1 MNKKINIL
9 SSIDL
14 SMLGDELDFF
24 KKKTNLNFSIDSVHQ
39 TYQKIE
45 YADIYISSA
54 KVKIDKKFL
63 KNSKNLKLILS
74 PSTGTDHL
82 DMIEIKRRK
91 IKCIHIAKERKLL
104 DTFTATSELVFAL
117 LLFINRSLVQNY
129 FSAISGNW
137 IRDKLT
143 ARQLYGK
150 TLGIIGLGRLGK
162 ITAKIANGF
171 GMKVVGFDKNKKIKL
186 NNVKNTSLNT
196 LLKKSDVISLHI
208 HLNKKNKNFINRKKI
223 LIMKPDVTLINTS
236 RGKIINENDLIYFLK
251 LRKKFKVA
259 LDVIDGEWLSSS
271 ELKKHKLIKY
281 ANKNKNL
288 IIVPHIGGAT
298 EESIYGARNFIIEK
312 LKKIIKSNYDK

>member
-14 SMLGDELDFF
+14 SMLGDELDFL
-24 KKKTNLNFSIDSVHQ
+24 KKKTNLSFSLDS
-39 TYQKIE
+39 TYKKIVD
-45 YADIYISSA
+45 ADIYISSA
-54 KVKIDKKFL
+54 KIKVDKKFL
-63 KNSKNLKLILS
+63 NKSKNLRLILS

-82 DMIEIKRRK
+82 DMNEIKKRK

-117 LLFINRSLVQNY
+117 LLFINRSLIQNY

-137 IRDKLT
+137 IRDKFT

-171 GMKVVGFDKNKKIKL
+171 GMKVIGFDKNKKIKL
-186 NNVKNTSLNT
+186 NKVKNVSLNT
-196 LLKKSDVISLHI
+196 LLIKSDVISLHI
-208 HLNKKNKNFINRKKI
+208 HLNKKNENFINRKKI
-223 LIMKPDVTLINTS
+223 SIMKDDVTLINTS
-236 RGKIINENDLIYFLK
+236 RGKIINEKDLLYYLK
-251 LRKKFKVA
+251 LRKKFKA
-259 LDVIDGEWLSSS
+259 GLDVIDGEWLSKKD
-271 ELKKHKLIKY
+271 LKQHKLIKY
-281 ANKNKNL
+281 ANKNDNL

-298 EESIYGARNFIIEK
+298 NESIYGARSFIINK
-312 LKKIIKSNYDK
+312 LKKEIKNL

>member
-14 SMLGDELDFF
+14 SMLGDELKYL
-24 KKKTNLNFSIDSVHQ
+24 KKKTNLSFSLNSIHQ
-39 TYQKIE
+39 TYQKIKD
-45 YADIYISSA
+45 ADIYISSA
-54 KVKIDKKFL
+54 KVKVNKKFL
-63 KNSKNLKLILS
+63 NNSKKLRLILS

-82 DMIEIKRRK
+82 DMSEIKKRK

-137 IRDKLT
+137 IRDKFT

-171 GMKVVGFDKNKKIKL
+171 GMKVIGFDENKKIRL
-186 NNVKNTSLNT
+186 NNVRNVSLNI
-196 LLKKSDVISLHI
+196 LLTQSDIISLHI
-208 HLNKKNKNFINRKKI
+208 HLNKKNENFINKKKI
-223 LIMKPDVTLINTS
+223 SIMKPDVTLINTS
-236 RGKIINENDLIYFLK
+236 RGKIINEKDLLYYLK
-251 LRKKFKVA
+251 LRKKFKA
-259 LDVIDGEWLSSS
+259 GLDVIDGEWLSKKD
-271 ELKKHKLIKY
+271 LKKHKLIKY
-281 ANKNKNL
+281 ANKHDNL
-288 IIVPHIGGAT
+288 VIVPHIGGAT
-298 EESIYGARNFIIEK
+298 NESIYGARSFIIHK
-312 LKKIIKSNYDK
+312 LKNEIKNF

>member
-1 MNKKINIL
+1 MNKKINIF

-14 SMLGDELDFF
+14 SMLGDELDFL
-24 KKKTNLNFSIDSVHQ
+24 KKKTNLSFSLDSK
-39 TYQKIE
+39 YQKIGD
-45 YADIYISSA
+45 ADIYISSA
-54 KVKIDKKFL
+54 KVKVDKKFL
-63 KNSKNLKLILS
+63 NNSKKLRLILS

-82 DMIEIKRRK
+82 DMNEIKKRK

-137 IRDKLT
+137 IRDKFT

-171 GMKVVGFDKNKKIKL
+171 GMKVIGFDKNKKIKL
-186 NNVKNTSLNT
+186 NKVKNVSLNT
-196 LLKKSDVISLHI
+196 LLIKSDVISLHI
-208 HLNKKNKNFINRKKI
+208 HLNKKNENFINRKKI
-223 LIMKPDVTLINTS
+223 SIMKADATLINTS
-236 RGKIINENDLIYFLK
+236 RGKIINEKDLLYYLK
-251 LRKKFKVA
+251 LRKKFKA
-259 LDVIDGEWLSSS
+259 GLDVIDGEWLSKKD
-271 ELKKHKLIKY
+271 LKQHKLIKY
-281 ANKNKNL
+281 ANKNDNL

-298 EESIYGARNFIIEK
+298 NESIYGARSFIINK
-312 LKKIIKSNYDK
+312 LKNEIKNL

>member
-14 SMLGDELDFF
+14 SMLGDELDFL
-24 KKKTNLNFSIDSVHQ
+24 KKKANLNLSIDSVYQ
-39 TYQKIE
+39 TYKKIE
-45 YADIYISSA
+45 NADIYISSA
-54 KVKIDKKFL
+54 KIKVDKKFL
-63 KNSKNLKLILS
+63 KSSKNLKLILS

-82 DMIEIKRRK
+82 DMAEIKRKK

-150 TLGIIGLGRLGK
+150 TFGIIGLGRLGK

-171 GMKVVGFDKNKKIKL
+171 GMKVIGFDKNKQIKL
-186 NNVKNTSLNT
+186 NKVKNVSLNA
-196 LLKKSDVISLHI
+196 LLTKSDIISLHI
-208 HLNKKNKNFINRKKI
+208 HLNKKNQNFIDRKKI
-223 LIMKPDVTLINTS
+223 SIMKPDVTLINTS

-251 LRKKFKVA
+251 LRKEFKAA
-259 LDVIDGEWLSSS
+259 LDVIDGEWLSKKK
-271 ELKKHKLIKY
+271 LKQHKLIKY
-281 ANKNKNL
+281 ANRNDNL
-288 IIVPHIGGAT
+288 VIVPHIGGAT
-298 EESIYGARNFIIEK
+298 NESIYGARSFIIHK
-312 LKKIIKSNYDK
+312 LKNEIKNL

>member
-1 MNKKINIL
+1 
-9 SSIDL
+9 
-14 SMLGDELDFF
+14 
-24 KKKTNLNFSIDSVHQ
+24 
-39 TYQKIE
+39 
-45 YADIYISSA
+45 
-54 KVKIDKKFL
+54 
-63 KNSKNLKLILS
+63 
-74 PSTGTDHL
+74 
-82 DMIEIKRRK
+82 
-91 IKCIHIAKERKLL
+91 
-104 DTFTATSELVFAL
+104 
-117 LLFINRSLVQNY
+117 VQNY

-143 ARQLYGK
+143 SRQLYGK

-208 HLNKKNKNFINRKKI
+208 HLNKENQNFINRKKI

-298 EESIYGARNFIIEK
+298 EESIYGARHFIIEK